1 MSRVIA
7 SRKRLLRVRHVQH
20 SQAVGALLQARD
32 EASQIADS
40 ATRVARV
47 REELFGAGE
56 GGVTNGALLAS
67 KRELAGRLERAG
79 RQLDGALFDAERRAD
94 QCDAE
99 RIHADRDR
107 EIAERLKDKAHAA
120 REALREARLAA
131 LPSYR
136 RMQNKGADE

>member
-32 EASQIADS
+32 EVSQINDN
-40 ATRVARV
+40 ATRIARV
-47 REELFGAGE
+47 RDELFSDY
-56 GGVTNGALLAS
+56 GVVNGAVLAS
-67 KRELAGRLERAG
+67 RRELAGRLERAG
-79 RQLDGALFDAERRAD
+79 RQLDGALYDAERRAD
-94 QCDAE
+94 QRDAE

-107 EIAERLKDKAHAA
+107 EIAERLKDKAHAT
-120 REALREARLAA
+120 REAQREARLAA

-136 RMQNKGADE
+136 RMQNKGSDE